1 MVRINNPR
9 FFLFITDYISDK
21 HYASGFFYYTFTLPF
36 LLLYF
41 LSDTKT
47 DTNKLETNFV
57 QIMTSQV
64 MCKQHIIAH
73 SYM

>member
-1 MVRINNPR
+1 MLIVCL
-9 FFLFITDYISDK
+9 FLF
-21 HYASGFFYYTFTLPF
+21 HFYFTF

-41 LSDTKT
+41 LNDTKT
-47 DTNKLETNFV
+47 DTNKLEPNFL

-64 MCKQHIIAH
+64 MRKQHIIAH

>member
-1 MVRINNPR
+1 MLMVC
-9 FFLFITDYISDK
+9 FFLF
-21 HYASGFFYYTFTLPF
+21 HFYFTF

-41 LSDTKT
+41 LNDTKT
-47 DTNKLETNFV
+47 DTNKLEPNFL